1 MVIESWN
8 DDDKKTT
15 STQMRRGMNQTM
27 NDLAEVFGQDNIQ
40 TSY

>member
-27 NDLAEVFGQDNIQ
+27 NDLAEVFG
-40 TSY
+40 